1 MKAGSLEEVYIYH
14 MNDLYKYLVQ
24 LSGHP
29 QTAEDLLHDT
39 FLKAYENLESYG
51 GEKVRPWL
59 FRVAYNT
66 YIDWYRKDKK
76 SIKTDPQVLNNINP
90 NLVASPEQDYLAKEN
105 LLLWSRV
112 LHSLPDNSRQII
124 ILRDYYDFTY
134 QEIADI
140 LNISLA
146 AVKVRLLR
154 ARQKLREV
162 MTYEL

>member
-1 MKAGSLEEVYIYH
+1 MKAGSLEEVYKFH

-39 FLKAYENLESYG
+39 FLKAYENLESYR

-66 YIDWYRKDKK
+66 YIDWYRKDKRL
-76 SIKTDPQVLNNINP
+76 IKTDPQVLNKINP
-90 NLVASPEQDYLAKEN
+90 HIVPSPEQDYMIKEDW
-105 LLLWSRV
+105 LQWSRI
-112 LHSLPDNSRQII
+112 LHSLTDNDRQII
-124 ILRDYYDFTY
+124 ILRDYYEFTY

-140 LNISLA
+140 LNLSLA

-154 ARQKLREV
+154 ARQKIREV
-162 MTYEL
+162 MAGEL

>member
-1 MKAGSLEEVYIYH
+1 MKAGSLEEVYKYH
-14 MNDLYKYLVQ
+14 MNDLYKYLIQ

-66 YIDWYRKDKK
+66 YIDWYRKDKHL
-76 SIKTDPQVLNNINP
+76 IKTDPQVLNNINT
-90 NLVASPEQDYLAKEN
+90 NTVASPEQDYLFKEKM
-105 LLLWSRV
+105 LLWSRV
-112 LHSLPDNSRQII
+112 VHSLPDKSRQII

-140 LNISLA
+140 LNLSLS

-154 ARQKLREV
+154 ARQKVREV
-162 MTYEL
+162 MADEL